1 MHISEGVLSAP
12 VLAAGAVLTV
22 GGIAVGLR
30 KIEYDKLPQV
40 AVFSATF
47 FVASLIHV
55 PIGLSSAHLILNG
68 VCGLILGWAAFPAIF
83 VGLVLQALLFQFG
96 GLTTLGINTF
106 NMAFPAVLLGFI
118 CRGAAT
124 GDSRVVRGIGS
135 FVCGGGA
142 VLLSGVLVALSLV
155 STGEAFA
162 AAAGVILVAHL
173 PIMAAEGLLTLFIVE
188 FLRKTRP
195 EMLDTNSHGE
205 KRHNEQ

>member
-12 VLAAGAVLTV
+12 VLAAGAVLAAGGITV
-22 GGIAVGLR
+22 GLK

-55 PIGLSSAHLILNG
+55 PIGLSSAHLVLNG

-106 NMAFPAVLLGFI
+106 NMAFPALLLGFL
-118 CRGAAT
+118 CRGAAM
-124 GDSRVVRGIGS
+124 GDNVVVRGIGS

-142 VLLSGVLVALSLV
+142 VLLSGIFVALSLV
-155 STGEAFA
+155 STGEAFT
-162 AAAGVILVAHL
+162 AAAGVILLAHL
-173 PIMAAEGLLTLFIVE
+173 PIMVAEGLLTIFIVE

-195 EMLDTNSHGE
+195 EMIESLHA
-205 KRHNEQ
+205 